1 MLFRHAVVAATLLS
15 FTACTTMQ
23 PIKNFS
29 PATAQEHIHTG
40 DEVHVVLGNGSVYD
54 LEVTKVE
61 EDSFVGEADSGKRYR
76 IKYASIRSIESEQAS
91 AGKTAGLGAG
101 VMAVLYAVAIVT
113 VLALF
118 HVVDNASGD

>member
-29 PATAQEHIHTG
+29 PETAPQDIHKG

-61 EDSFVGEADSGKRYR
+61 EDSFVGEADSGKSYR

-91 AGKTAGLGAG
+91 AGKTAGLGVG
-101 VMAVLYAVAIVT
+101 AIVVVLGAIVVIGT
-113 VLALF
+113 LALF
-118 HVVDNASGD
+118 DLVD